1 MAYGEKE
8 KKVALLKKVMV
19 NVEHIM
25 RIWLWDPEEF
35 KPKEFE
41 DIGLISF

>member
-1 MAYGEKE
+1 
-8 KKVALLKKVMV
+8 VAILRKVMINLAQV
-19 NVEHIM
+19 Q